1 MRSSDWSSDV
11 CSSDLEPAA
20 DDFAAA
26 LENNR
31 LVWKADAAVVD
42 RIRLAAYARL
52 DYLTLVSR
60 SLRPEELPA
69 SAYDDIWP
77 EVNAHLR
84 TDASSLPEL
93 VEQLGIMRFGH
104 RPKVGDTF
112 CGAGSI
118 PFEAARI
125 GCDVYASDLH
135 TTPSMLT
142 WETGRQPCR

>member
-42 RIRLAAYARL
+42 RIRLPAYARL

-69 SAYDDIWP
+69 SAYDDLWP
-77 EVNAHLR
+77 EVTAHLR
-84 TDASSLPEL
+84 TELGRASCRERASRY
-93 VEQLGIMRFGH
+93 VYIS
-104 RPKVGDTF
+104 VV
-112 CGAGSI
+112 AGSLQKQH
-118 PFEAARI
+118 
-125 GCDVYASDLH
+125 SN
-135 TTPSMLT
+135 
-142 WETGRQPCR
+142 